1 MTIRLFIDKETDLE
15 MSNGLLEP
23 IKLNTLLFKV
33 NDFLVLKFMVF
44 HKHSPVYRSIQ
55 GFCSYILVTP
65 PLLEG
70 GHQRGK
76 SHVNH

>member
-33 NDFLVLKFMVF
+33 NDFLVLKRFINIHHAYALSKDSAVIIPGDPSLCW
-44 HKHSPVYRSIQ
+44 KE
-55 GFCSYILVTP
+55 VTN
-65 PLLEG
+65 G
-70 GHQRGK
+70 GK